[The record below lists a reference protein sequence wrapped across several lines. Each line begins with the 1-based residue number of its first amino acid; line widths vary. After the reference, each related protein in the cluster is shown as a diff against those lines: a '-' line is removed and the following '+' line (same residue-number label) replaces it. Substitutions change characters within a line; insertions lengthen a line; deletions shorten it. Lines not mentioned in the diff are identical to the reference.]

1 MMPWE
6 DVDINNDEP
15 ESIDDVASG
24 LPDGW
29 EKMHVGMRTYKK
41 SYDVGL
47 DVEIFVLEDYDEGKY
62 TINPSVK
69 DADTGKKLSEK
80 TYYTDEKDSIEPFVM
95 RLIQMYDET
104 FDKKE

>member
-15 ESIDDVASG
+15 ESIDDAASG
-24 LPDGW
+24 FPDGW
-29 EKMHVGMRTYKK
+29 EKMHVSLRTYKK
-41 SYDVGL
+41 SYEIGL
-47 DVEIFVLEDYDEGKY
+47 DVEIFVLEDYDAGKY

-80 TYYTDEKDSIEPFVM
+80 TYYTDDKDSIEQFVM
-95 RLIQMYDET
+95 RLIHMYDDT
-104 FDKKE
+104 FEKKE